1 MSEQPIAI
9 SQLNDFVFCPVS
21 IYFHQLYYDTE
32 TTLYQSKPQ
41 IDGKKAHET
50 VDMKK
55 YSTSEEILQSVDVY
69 CEKYNLIG
77 KIDIF
82 NKTTGT
88 LTERK
93 KLVKTVYDG
102 YIWQLYAQ
110 YFSMT
115 EFDEYCGVLHT
126 QFYMRKSLI
135 CDIVEPFRVIIDRQT
150 KKSVNLGQF
159 KEKDFEIFDG
169 KWCLKYEKSSE
180 YSSVF
185 LKAIMEYKE
194 DIFLYIRDFY
204 RSFMKGRIDVDF
216 PVWRWE

>member
-1 MSEQPIAI
+1 M
-9 SQLNDFVFCPVS
+9 
-21 IYFHQLYYDTE
+21 
-32 TTLYQSKPQ
+32 
-41 IDGKKAHET
+41 
-50 VDMKK
+50 
-55 YSTSEEILQSVDVY
+55 
-69 CEKYNLIG
+69 
-77 KIDIF
+77 
-82 NKTTGT
+82 
-88 LTERK
+88 TERK

-126 QFYMRKSLI
+126 QFYMRKSLV

-159 KEKDFEIFDG
+159 KEKDFEIFGG

-204 RSFMKGRIDVDF
+204 RSFMKGRLDVDF
-216 PVWRWE
+216 PVRRWE